1 MTEQTVVTRSAD
13 PAFITKV
20 EIKSNK
26 EGQVNVANGVQQ
38 FTYYES
44 ILQDSIRATVIFND
58 SGDTINEKTA
68 VDGLPIVGQE
78 EVHLEFTDNNENQ
91 ISIVMYINKVTPI
104 LDESTKS
111 MVQLD
116 LVSKE
121 SILNEKIRVNER
133 FDGKVSDHIEKI
145 LSTSET
151 YFKTDKEI
159 DIEVTQNNY
168 NFIGNNRKPF
178 YLLNWLSSK
187 SVPEFNSGSKKT
199 AGFLIY
205 ETSEGFYFKS
215 IDSLMDKEK
224 NPPMKSIIYT
234 NSPGEELPVG
244 YDVRIL
250 EYEKDNRV
258 DVQQKL
264 RLGAYD
270 TRIVTFNPFDC
281 YYEVLT
287 NSADNTTGAEENANS
302 AAAQPIKHAGKE
314 LPTMNS
320 MFNRPGDKK
329 NFSRTTYFYLD
340 VGSLPDGT
348 GQGQD
353 QQQLTKS
360 KDENFKYIDIVN
372 QSIMRY
378 NQLYSSKMTIT
389 IPGDLSLHIGHSL
402 FVDVPKSTKEN
413 DDEVNKEDGGLYI
426 IVDLCHY
433 LSAKGTYTKLNLVRD
448 SVGRE
453 GNHSSRNGGAAAA
466 QSTSEDVLLT

>member
-1 MTEQTVVTRSAD
+1 MTETVVTRSAD

-20 EIKSNK
+20 DIKSNK
-26 EGQVNVANGVQQ
+26 EGQVNVANGVEM
-38 FTYYES
+38 FKYYES

-58 SGDTINEKTA
+58 SGDTINGKTA

-78 EVHLEFTDNNENQ
+78 EVQLEFEDNNGNQ
-91 ISIVMYINKVTPI
+91 IEVVMYVNKITPL

-121 SILNEKIRVNER
+121 LILNEKIRVNER
-133 FDGKVSDHIEKI
+133 FDGKISDHIDKI

-151 YFKTDKEI
+151 YFKTDKEV
-159 DIEVTQNNY
+159 DVETTQNTY
-168 NFIGNNRKPF
+168 NFIGNCRKPF

-187 SVPEFNSGSKKT
+187 AVPDGGTKKT
-199 AGFLIY
+199 AGFLNY

-224 NPPMKSIIYT
+224 NPPVKSVIYT
-234 NSPGEELPVG
+234 NSPGEELPIG

-264 RLGAYD
+264 KLGAYD

-302 AAAQPIKHAGKE
+302 AASHPIKHAGKG
-314 LPTMNS
+314 LPTMNA
-320 MFNRPGDKK
+320 MFNREGDKK

-348 GQGQD
+348 GEGKD

-360 KDENFKYIDIVN
+360 KDENFKYIDIAN

-378 NQLYSSKMTIT
+378 NQLYSSQMTIT
-389 IPGDLSLHIGHSL
+389 IPGDLSLHIGNSL
-402 FVDVPKSTKEN
+402 FIDVPKSTKEN

-433 LSAKGTYTKLNLVRD
+433 FSGKGTYTKLNLVRD

-453 GNHSSRNGGAAAA
+453 GNHLSR
-466 QSTSEDVLLT
+466 S

>member
-1 MTEQTVVTRSAD
+1 MTETVVTRSAD

-20 EIKSNK
+20 DIKSNK
-26 EGQVNVANGVQQ
+26 EGQVNVANGVEM
-38 FTYYES
+38 FKYYES

-78 EVHLEFTDNNENQ
+78 EVQLEFTDNNENK
-91 ISIVMYINKVTPI
+91 IEVVMYVNKVTPL

-121 SILNEKIRVNER
+121 FVLNEKIRVNER
-133 FDGKVSDHIEKI
+133 FDGKISDHITKI
-145 LSTSET
+145 LSETT
-151 YFKTDKEI
+151 YFDVGDKFNEEN
-159 DIEVTQNNY
+159 IETTQNNY
-168 NFIGNNRKPF
+168 NFIGNCRKPF

-187 SVPEFNSGSKKT
+187 AVPDGGTKKT
-199 AGFLIY
+199 AGFLNY

-224 NPPMKSIIYT
+224 NPPVKSVIYT

-264 RLGAYD
+264 KLGAYD

-302 AAAQPIKHAGKE
+302 AATQPIKHAGKE

-320 MFNRPGDKK
+320 MFNREGDKK

-348 GQGQD
+348 GIGKD

-360 KDENFKYIDIVN
+360 KDENFKYIDIAN

-378 NQLYSSKMTIT
+378 NQLYSSQMTIT
-389 IPGDLSLHIGHSL
+389 IPGDLSLHIGNSL
-402 FVDVPKSTKEN
+402 FIDVPKSTKEN

-453 GNHSSRNGGAAAA
+453 GNHLQRS
-466 QSTSEDVLLT
+466 

>member
-1 MTEQTVVTRSAD
+1 MTETVVTRSAD

-20 EIKSNK
+20 EVKSNK
-26 EGQVNVANGVQQ
+26 EGIVNVANGVEQ

-44 ILQDSIRATVIFND
+44 VLQDSIRATVIFND
-58 SGDTINEKTA
+58 SGDTINGKTA

-78 EVHLEFTDNNENQ
+78 EVTLEFEDNNENT
-91 ISIVMYINKVTPI
+91 IEIIMYVNKVTPL

-121 SILNEKIRVNER
+121 LILNEKIRVNER
-133 FDGKVSDHIEKI
+133 FDGKISDHIKKI
-145 LSTSET
+145 LSTGEP
-151 YFKTDKEI
+151 YFKTDKFNEEN
-159 DIEVTQNNY
+159 IETTQNNY

-187 SVPEFNSGSKKT
+187 AVPEFNSGTKKT
-199 AGFLIY
+199 AGFLTY

-215 IDSLMDKEK
+215 VDALMDNEK
-224 NPPMKSIIYT
+224 NPPVKSLIYT

-244 YDVRIL
+244 YDIRIL

-264 RLGAYD
+264 SLGAYD
-270 TRIVTFNPFDC
+270 TRIVTFNPFNC

-287 NSADNTTGAEENANS
+287 DSADNTAAAQENANS

-314 LPTMNS
+314 LPTMNEA
-320 MFNRPGDKK
+320 FNRPGDKK

-348 GQGQD
+348 GQGKD
-353 QQQLTKS
+353 QQQLEKS
-360 KDENFKYIDIVN
+360 RDENFKYIDIVN

-389 IPGDLSLHIGHSL
+389 IPGDLSLHIGNSL
-402 FVDVPKSTKEN
+402 FVDVPKSTKED

-433 LSAKGTYTKLNLVRD
+433 FSGKGTYTKLNLVRD

-453 GNHSSRNGGAAAA
+453 GNHLSR
-466 QSTSEDVLLT
+466 S

>member
-1 MTEQTVVTRSAD
+1 MTETVVTRSAD

-20 EIKSNK
+20 DIKSNK
-26 EGQVNVANGVQQ
+26 DGQVNVANGVEQL
-38 FTYYES
+38 TYYES
-44 ILQDSIRATVIFND
+44 ILQDSLRATVIFND
-58 SGDTINEKTA
+58 SGNTINGKTA

-78 EVHLEFTDNNENQ
+78 EVELEFEDNNENK
-91 ISIVMYINKVTPI
+91 IKLIMYVNKITPI

-121 SILNEKIRVNER
+121 FILNEKIRVNER

-151 YFKTDKEI
+151 YFKTEKEI
-159 DIEVTQNNY
+159 DIETTQNNY

-187 SVPEFNSGSKKT
+187 SVPEFSQGTKKT
-199 AGFLIY
+199 AGFLVY
-205 ETSEGFYFKS
+205 ETSEGFFFKS
-215 IDSLMDKEK
+215 VDSLMDKGK
-224 NPPMKSIIYT
+224 NPPVKSIIYT
-234 NSPGEELPVG
+234 NSPGEELPAG

-264 RLGAYD
+264 KLGAYD
-270 TRIVTFNPFDC
+270 TRIVTFNPFNC
-281 YYEVLT
+281 FYEVLT
-287 NSADNTTGAEENANS
+287 DSADNTTGARENADS
-302 AAAQPIKHAGKE
+302 AANQSIKHAGKE
-314 LPTMNS
+314 LPTMNAI
-320 MFNRPGDKK
+320 FNRDGDKK

-348 GQGQD
+348 GQGKD
-353 QQQLTKS
+353 QQQLEKARE
-360 KDENFKYIDIVN
+360 ENFKYIDIAN

-378 NQLYSSKMTIT
+378 NQLYTSKMTVT
-389 IPGDLSLHIGHSL
+389 IPGDLSLHIGNSL
-402 FVDVPKSTKEN
+402 FVDVPKSTKED

-433 LSAKGTYTKLNLVRD
+433 FSNKGTFTKLNLVRD
-448 SVGRE
+448 SVGRK
-453 GNHSSRNGGAAAA
+453 GNHLSR
-466 QSTSEDVLLT
+466 S

>member
-1 MTEQTVVTRSAD
+1 MTETVVTRSAD

-20 EIKSNK
+20 DIKTNK
-26 EGQVNVANGVQQ
+26 DNGDQVNVANGVEM
-38 FTYYES
+38 FKYYES

-78 EVHLEFTDNNENQ
+78 EVQLEFEDNNGNQ
-91 ISIVMYINKVTPI
+91 IEAVMYVNKVTPI

-111 MVQLD
+111 MIQLD

-121 SILNEKIRVNER
+121 LILNEKIRVNER
-133 FDGKVSDHIEKI
+133 FDGKISDHIEKI

-151 YFKTDKEI
+151 YFKTDKEV
-159 DIEVTQNNY
+159 DVETTQNTY
-168 NFIGNNRKPF
+168 NFIGNCRKPF

-187 SVPEFNSGSKKT
+187 AVPDGGTKKT
-199 AGFLIY
+199 AGFLNY

-224 NPPMKSIIYT
+224 NPPVKSVIYT

-264 RLGAYD
+264 KLGAYD

-302 AAAQPIKHAGKE
+302 EATQPIKHAGKE
-314 LPTMNS
+314 LPTLNS
-320 MFNRPGDKK
+320 MFNREGDKK

-348 GQGQD
+348 GIGKD

-360 KDENFKYIDIVN
+360 KDENFKYIDIAN

-378 NQLYSSKMTIT
+378 NQLYSSQMTIT
-389 IPGDLSLHIGHSL
+389 IPGDLSLHIGNSL

-433 LSAKGTYTKLNLVRD
+433 FSGKGTYTKLNLVRD

-453 GNHSSRNGGAAAA
+453 GNHLSR
-466 QSTSEDVLLT
+466 S